1 MSYLAWPRLV
11 ISRAGRCPEF
21 LHSNAGFDRC
31 ARTGVALYRWR
42 DPVEEALNLRGS
54 LRGRRVPGDADL
66 TCDTIGGLE
75 CGRLADLRDLAADCL
90 DLHTNRGL

>member
-1 MSYLAWPRLV
+1 MVTVGASPA
-11 ISRAGRCPEF
+11 ET
-21 LHSNAGFDRC
+21 
-31 ARTGVALYRWR
+31 RT
-42 DPVEEALNLRGS
+42 P
-54 LRGRRVPGDADL
+54 PCDL